1 MEMRHSGLGISSF
14 IISTAIGVLMF
25 LLFVIAGVLE
35 TSTPGGMDENSVE
48 AMLVG
53 LFLIA
58 FLLMD
63 LVALGLGVGGLFQRD
78 RRKVFAV
85 LGVVF
90 SVGTVAITLLFL
102 LIGMM
107 A

>member
-1 MEMRHSGLGISSF
+1 MRHSGLGISSF